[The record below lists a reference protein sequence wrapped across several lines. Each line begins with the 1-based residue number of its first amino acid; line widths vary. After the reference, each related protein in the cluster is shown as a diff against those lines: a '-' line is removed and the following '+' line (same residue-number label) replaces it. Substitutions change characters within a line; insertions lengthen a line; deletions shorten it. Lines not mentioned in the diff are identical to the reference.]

1 MQIDQLRRVAKPIPL
16 TALVDVAFLLLMFF
30 VLSTTFA
37 KFGIIGLGQQGPAS
51 GRGAPASQ
59 AEPLPGIIVDV
70 FHGPEVRVNGRTV
83 PLAELARA
91 LDVFE
96 ARGLD
101 SAIIRVRSD
110 ADVQDLVS
118 VLDTARLSRLRTLS
132 VAR

>member
-1 MQIDQLRRVAKPIPL
+1 MQIDQPRRMARPIPL

-37 KFGIIGLGQQGPAS
+37 RFGIIGLGQPAAAP
-51 GRGAPASQ
+51 GGAADQSL
-59 AEPLPGIIVDV
+59 AAPLPGIIVDV
-70 FHGPEVRVNGRTV
+70 FHGPAVRVNGRTV
-83 PLAELARA
+83 ALAGLAQA
-91 LDVFE
+91 LDAFE

-101 SAIIRVRSD
+101 SAIIRVRRD